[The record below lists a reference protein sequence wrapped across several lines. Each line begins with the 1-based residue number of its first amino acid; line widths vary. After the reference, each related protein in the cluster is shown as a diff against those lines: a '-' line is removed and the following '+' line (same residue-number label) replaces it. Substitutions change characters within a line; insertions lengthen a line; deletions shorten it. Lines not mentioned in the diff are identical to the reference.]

1 MRLLIVE
8 NKFMTLTWSA
18 IARQLPPLGFEI
30 HWLVQNPLFKPTSG
44 TSHVLPFPSMNEWAA
59 LPHALAHIAQSDR
72 NVQYFGG
79 NAHHYAAYWERIN
92 ALLGI
97 IKPTA
102 VIGEPTLFHE
112 LLTIEACKIAGIP
125 YLFPMSVRFP
135 ANRFAFFL
143 GETQETV
150 APSGDRLPEH
160 LLENYLDLYEKR
172 GAPPLFYSHLSK
184 NPVTRLH
191 GHWQRSRNA
200 LISLASV
207 ALGERFNTPT
217 PLTKLRLNAAQRAMR
232 TRWDAA
238 AARGANSKKN
248 SEFRVLYPLQMQPES
263 NLDVQGRPHRNQS
276 ATIRA
281 ILAATPNNVVVQIKP
296 NPVPRYE
303 IDEDLL
309 ALVESETR
317 AHALG
322 TTVMMDDV
330 FWAADLIVTV
340 TGSVA
345 FEGLF
350 SGKPT
355 VALAPT
361 APTRTGLVPFVTEL
375 SSFGEVIEQV
385 QLGKWRTSTRE
396 QRRSFLERQ
405 ISTSH
410 PGLIADSINYPPVL
424 NTNNIAQVSLA
435 FERLQTHL
443 CS

>member
-8 NKFMTLTWSA
+8 NKFITLTWSA
-18 IARQLPPLGFEI
+18 IAQLLAQRGFEI
-30 HWLVQNPLFKPTSG
+30 HWLVQNPLFKPTFG
-44 TSHVLPFPSMNEWAA
+44 TSHVLPFPSTKEWAT
-59 LPHALAHIAQSDR
+59 PPQALAHIAESDR

-79 NAHHYAAYWERIN
+79 NARHYAAYWDRIN
-92 ALLGI
+92 ALLSM

-102 VIGEPTLFHE
+102 VVGEPTLFHE

-150 APSGDRLPEH
+150 APSGDRLPEP

-184 NPVTRLH
+184 NPMTRLH

-207 ALGERFNTPT
+207 ALGEHFNTPT
-217 PLTKLRLNAAQRAMR
+217 PLAKLRLNAAQRAR
-232 TRWDAA
+232 RIRWDAA
-238 AARGANSKKN
+238 AARASNSKN
-248 SEFRVLYPLQMQPES
+248 SGFRVLYPLQMQPES

-309 ALVESETR
+309 ALVESEPR

-330 FWAADLIVTV
+330 YWAADLIVTV

-361 APTRTGLVPFVTEL
+361 APTRTELVPFVTEI
-375 SSFGEVIEQV
+375 SSFGEVVEQI

-396 QRRSFLERQ
+396 QRRAFLERQ
-405 ISTSH
+405 VSISH
-410 PGLIADSINYPPVL
+410 PGLIADCINYPPVL

-435 FERLQTHL
+435 FERLRMDL
-443 CS
+443 CA